1 MKKIVGL
8 TFLLTLLAGCSASE
22 TQTSTAEEL
31 QTSTVQ
37 SSIQESSSTW
47 STDSTTT
54 ETGTTETTDE
64 EEIINESEGNE
75 ATMLTITVG
84 SRTFHATL
92 YDNETV
98 ETLKNLLPL
107 TLNMD
112 ELNGNEK
119 YYYLPQSLP
128 TSSERVGNIRN
139 GDLMLYGRDCLV
151 LFYQNFSSSYSYT
164 RIATIDD
171 PNGFA
176 NELGRGSVEVRF
188 ELAD

>member
-1 MKKIVGL
+1 MKKLVAL
-8 TFLLTLLAGCSASE
+8 AFLLTLLAGCSASE
-22 TQTSTAEEL
+22 TQMSTIEES
-31 QTSTVQ
+31 QA
-37 SSIQESSSTW
+37 SSVRASAQESSSTW

-54 ETGTTETTDE
+54 ETDTTETTDE

-75 ATMLTITVG
+75 ATMLTITVE
-84 SRTFHATL
+84 SRTFQATL
-92 YDNETV
+92 YDNEAV
-98 ETLKNLLPL
+98 EALKNLLPL
-107 TLNMD
+107 TLDMD

-171 PNGFA
+171 PNGLA